1 MIILE
6 DRSIFC
12 KIESILSKQ
21 QLFLLISK
29 FILLLLAVTPITCI
43 FRQKAN
49 NYSPAPCNQVRICTC
64 GSILPSRNSRAM
76 HSGNISEYLFPRKIG
91 GGFADGSSAEC
102 RAVPIGSTLLS
113 PLYHVATQVPPLQN
127 AATAELLMAFHILK
141 PVSTYPYFEWKCN
154 YTRARR
160 AHPPFLL
167 IRFFLSLSLPPPSLS
182 LPSNRTLPARIFFS
196 LVTLPFHLETGSNS
210 QKANRILS

>member
-1 MIILE
+1 
-6 DRSIFC
+6 
-12 KIESILSKQ
+12 
-21 QLFLLISK
+21 
-29 FILLLLAVTPITCI
+29 
-43 FRQKAN
+43 
-49 NYSPAPCNQVRICTC
+49 
-64 GSILPSRNSRAM
+64 M
-76 HSGNISEYLFPRKIG
+76 HSRNISEYLFPRKIG

-167 IRFFLSLSLPPPSLS
+167 IRFFLSLSLFPLPPSLS
-182 LPSNRTLPARIFFS
+182 LPTEHFRREFFFPRNASLSSRNRLELAESKSYFVVKRVAEVGPSRMRIYAMRRRNRGGEGS
-196 LVTLPFHLETGSNS
+196 VETRLETS
-210 QKANRILS
+210 KEIVEVL

>member
-12 KIESILSKQ
+12 RIESILSKQ

-29 FILLLLAVTPITCI
+29 FILLLLAVAPITCI
-43 FRQKAN
+43 SRQKAN

-113 PLYHVATQVPPLQN
+113 PLYHVATQVPPLRN

-167 IRFFLSLSLPPPSLS
+167 IRFFLFLSLFPLPLSLSLPTEHFRREFFFPS
-182 LPSNRTLPARIFFS
+182 
-196 LVTLPFHLETGSNS
+196 
-210 QKANRILS
+210 